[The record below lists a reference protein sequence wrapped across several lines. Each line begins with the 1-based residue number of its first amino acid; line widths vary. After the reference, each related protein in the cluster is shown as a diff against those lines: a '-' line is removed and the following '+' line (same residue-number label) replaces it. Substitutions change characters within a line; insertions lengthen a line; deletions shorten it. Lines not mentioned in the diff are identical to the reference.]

1 MKLFIFFEYFGGW
14 YWSHMVFGLHHKRVL
29 RRRRPPLWLFIFFF
43 DMAAFPYFL
52 RVLFFIH
59 PVSCLVFCIVFFDL
73 QCPLKVA
80 SQYCPVMR
88 ECFGI

>member
-1 MKLFIFFEYFGGW
+1 MVLVPHGIRIVSQPCSAKKAAVVVVYFF
-14 YWSHMVFGLHHKRVL
+14 L
-29 RRRRPPLWLFIFFF
+29 

-52 RVLFFIH
+52 RVLFLIQ

-73 QCPLKVA
+73 QCPLKIP
-80 SQYCPVMR
+80 SQDCPVMR

>member
-1 MKLFIFFEYFGGW
+1 
-14 YWSHMVFGLHHKRVL
+14 MVLVPHGIRIASQTSSAKKTAVVVVY
-29 RRRRPPLWLFIFFF
+29 FFF

-52 RVLFFIH
+52 RVLFLIH